1 MTNKLYSVLV
11 LGGAALSAACGSDD
25 SKQSQ
30 NPLDSAG
37 GQNDGTGGATAGQPG
52 GGNTS
57 SSGGRSPSGSGGS
70 VSSGTGGHTQGGMPG
85 TGGAHSTGGGPVNT
99 GGVTGMGGAPETGGV
114 QGTGGALP
122 CCPAACWDL
131 TKPPCA
137 CTGGV
142 CCWLQPTHA
151 GCERMC

>member
-57 SSGGRSPSGSGGS
+57 ASGG
-70 VSSGTGGHTQGGMPG
+70 
-85 TGGAHSTGGGPVNT
+85 GAA
-99 GGVTGMGGAPETGGV
+99 GGVRAVRAVRCRAAPAATHR
-114 QGTGGALP
+114 AA
-122 CCPAACWDL
+122 CPAPVVL
-131 TKPPCA
+131 TRRVA
-137 CTGGV
+137 V
-142 CCWLQPTHA
+142 
-151 GCERMC
+151 R